1 MTEYIL
7 AIDVGG
13 TNTVFGLV
21 DAQGRILHETSIPT
35 QADQAADNLFKRV
48 AQKLQAKE
56 FKVKDGRLLAVGVGA
71 PNANFYSGKV
81 ENPPNLGW
89 GTVNLAAIL
98 KKEFGVPAWITNDAN
113 ASALGELLFG
123 AGKNLKNFIVVTL
136 GTGLGSGVIINGE
149 LLYGANGFAGEMGHM
164 CIDFHGRKCACG
176 KRGCLEGYVS
186 ATGLVRTVSELM
198 GKRIVDSKLRDVP
211 FREITSE
218 LVYGFALEGD
228 PIATEAFE
236 YTAHLLGVSCANVAM
251 LTAPEAFIFCGG
263 LARASDLLFARTK
276 KYMEMHLIENFKN
289 QIQILPSGMDN
300 NPAVL
305 GAAALAWKEINR
317 LKNKD

>member
-1 MTEYIL
+1 MNDYIL

-21 DAQGRILHETSIPT
+21 SKDGKIFAEASIPT
-35 QADQAADNLFKRV
+35 HAERTAVDLFKRI
-48 AQKLQAKE
+48 ATEIK
-56 FKVKDGRLLAVGVGA
+56 KDIFQIEEGKLLAVGVGA

-89 GTVNLAAIL
+89 GTVDLVKIL
-98 KKEFGVPAWITNDAN
+98 KDQFHVPAWITNDAN

-123 AGKNLKNFIVVTL
+123 AGKDFKNFIVVTL
-136 GTGLGSGVIINGE
+136 GTGLGSGVVVDGE
-149 LLYGANGFAGEMGHM
+149 LLYGSNGFAGEMGHM
-164 CIDFHGRKCACG
+164 CIDFHGRKCTCG

-186 ATGLVRTVSELM
+186 ATGLVRTVAELM
-198 GKRIVDSKLRDVP
+198 GKRITASKLRSVP
-211 FREITSE
+211 YDAITSK
-218 LVYGFALEGD
+218 LVYNYALEGD
-228 PIATEAFE
+228 PIALEAFE

-263 LARASDLLFARTK
+263 LANASELLFEQTK
-276 KYMEMHLIENFKN
+276 KYMEMHLIENFRG
-289 QIQILPSGMDN
+289 QIKILPSGMDN

-305 GAAALAWKEINR
+305 GAAALAWMEINR
-317 LKNKD
+317 